1 SDDSLIEVTGLDKIW
16 NSLAEKAGTA
26 GQKSVVAGMRVSMGD
41 KFMEQQFRRRESLM
55 PRKAVAAGDAW
66 QAGVRLDLPYL
77 GEIKVRYECKLKELA
92 APVAVIETEGKYET
106 TTAKTIKI
114 EGAEVTIVQL
124 EATEKA
130 TLKVDTKSGLLTSDD
145 LAMKVS
151 GKCKAAAPGG
161 KTVELSISNAG
172 VTKVTIEPAGA
183 KPGDVKAA
191 AREAAAPAQS
201 AAPTTQAFDKL
212 LDLGQ
217 PVVDPNR
224 DWTLIAYWNGD
235 CSLDA
240 GVLGNVVQLE
250 SALPEKGI
258 EIALLWDR
266 SKNWNKVFKAG
277 WDEPR
282 VYRVRPVKEKGEF
295 ASEIICKPGELN
307 LGDPAVLKAYVTAA
321 IRKYPAKH
329 YAILLSGHGGGW
341 SGMIFDD
348 DAPGCKNPP
357 GFFSIDQA
365 RTALRAGL
373 DAAGVKKADLIVFDL
388 CLMSQAE
395 VACEMQDVADVMVAS
410 EATVPGRGLPYDK
423 ILPLFTKDATAK
435 DIGTGMVKAFAKQC
449 EDVKEND
456 ATMSA
461 MDLTVAPQVT
471 QTAADLTAK
480 LKPLAD
486 KLWPKMARSMYF
498 AQAYAKRTDYKRG
511 RGALASADFYDCL
524 RRMRANT
531 PDFPAA
537 EYDRLIAAMQKL
549 VLISFRASARP
560 CSFGVAAYMPFRPD
574 ILDPNYKVLRFP
586 GESGWLGLL
595 EAIHVAQARDLTPP
609 TIKSLR
615 LVDKTGNAVQ
625 SVSWGQTAMEFTVD
639 GTNILWTTAT
649 VGSPS
654 DAPAGLQ
661 VAYRTFIVDNNFEQ
675 RKKNA
680 PADAASQIM
689 PEYKDGAN
697 TLLKV
702 INNDMLKVCDG
713 DRLYPAT
720 IDYSDPDDVN
730 HIRVPAFYTHPPLKD
745 AYVDLYFEKNFYTVD
760 HVVAEI
766 PQPNGRIIHQRI
778 KPDKDAD
785 LTLAAEVVKP
795 DGKIAYKGVG
805 TMKWGSGPE
814 LVLAWG
820 SAADYQLMIEAENIA
835 GTSARQSLKFDSKP
849 QPLLV
854 EIERRGGNRYK
865 KADLI
870 GTWQGVAE
878 VPDPATRQVVRKPT
892 GAKLTFTEGKEGALE
907 YSTAG
912 VAQSGSGPAFLDT
925 RGLPT
930 LSLFVK
936 ADGRLVKTAWAAVW
950 IVVQNNKATL
960 LGREMLTG
968 QPIMYEKVE
977 GAVPVLPA
985 GR

>member
-1 SDDSLIEVTGLDKIW
+1 MRTRWVTVSALLVCCCVCADM
-16 NSLAEKAGTA
+16 AQEKA
-26 GQKSVVAGMRVSMGD
+26 
-41 KFMEQQFRRRESLM
+41 
-55 PRKAVAAGDAW
+55 PAA
-66 QAGVRLDLPYL
+66 
-77 GEIKVRYECKLKELA
+77 
-92 APVAVIETEGKYET
+92 
-106 TTAKTIKI
+106 
-114 EGAEVTIVQL
+114 
-124 EATEKA
+124 
-130 TLKVDTKSGLLTSDD
+130 
-145 LAMKVS
+145 
-151 GKCKAAAPGG
+151 
-161 KTVELSISNAG
+161 
-172 VTKVTIEPAGA
+172 
-183 KPGDVKAA
+183 
-191 AREAAAPAQS
+191 AAAPA
-201 AAPTTQAFDKL
+201 AAPAAQAFEKVFN
-212 LDLGQ
+212 LGQ
-217 PVVDPNR
+217 PVVDPGR
-224 DWTLIAYWNGD
+224 EWTLIAYWNGD

-250 SALPEKGI
+250 TAFPEKGI
-258 EIALLWDR
+258 EAVLLWDR
-266 SKNWNKVFKAG
+266 PKDWNKVFKTG

-295 ASEIICKPGELN
+295 ASEVICKPGELN

-341 SGMIFDD
+341 NGMIFDD

-357 GFFSIDQA
+357 GFFPIDQA
-365 RTALRAGL
+365 RATLRAGL
-373 DAAGVKKADLIVFDL
+373 DAAGVKKVDLIVFDL

-435 DIGTGMVKAFAKQC
+435 DIGIGMAKAFAKQC

-461 MDLTVAPQVT
+461 MDLTAAPQVI
-471 QTAADLTAK
+471 QAVADLTAK
-480 LKPLAD
+480 LKPSAD
-486 KLWPKMARSMYF
+486 KMWPKLSRSMYF

-511 RGALASADFYDCL
+511 RDALASTDFYDCL

-531 PDFPAA
+531 PDFPVA
-537 EYDRLIAAMQKL
+537 EYDRLVAAMQKL
-549 VLISFRASARP
+549 VLISFRTSGRP
-560 CSFGVAAYMPFRPD
+560 CSFGVAAYMPFRAD
-574 ILDPNYKVLRFP
+574 ILDPAYKGLRFP
-586 GESGWLGLL
+586 AESGWLGLL
-595 EAIHVAQARDLTPP
+595 EAVHVAQARDLNPP
-609 TIKSLR
+609 TIRSLR
-615 LVDKTGNAVQ
+615 LIDKTGAAVQ

-639 GTNILWTTAT
+639 GTNILWTTAM
-649 VGSPS
+649 VGSPC
-654 DAPAGLQ
+654 DAPVGLQ
-661 VAYRTFIVDNNFEQ
+661 VAYRTFIVDSNYDQ
-675 RKKNA
+675 RKKAA

-697 TLLKV
+697 TLMKV
-702 INNDMLKVCDG
+702 INNDMFKVCDG

-730 HIRVPAFYTHPPLKD
+730 HVRVPAFYTHPPLKD
-745 AYVDLYFEKNFYTVD
+745 AYVDLYFEKDYFTVD

-766 PQPNGRIIHQRI
+766 PKGNGRVIRQRI
-778 KPDKDAD
+778 KPDKDAE

-795 DGKIAYKGVG
+795 DGKIAFKGVG

-814 LVLAWG
+814 LVLSWG
-820 SAADYQLMIEAENIA
+820 TAAEYQLMIEAENIA

-870 GTWQGVAE
+870 GTWQGVTE
-878 VPDPATRQVVRKPT
+878 VPDATGRQVIRKPT
-892 GAKLTFTEGKEGALE
+892 GAKLTFTESKDGTLE

-912 VAQSGSGPAFLDT
+912 VSQSGSGPAHLDT

-930 LSLFVK
+930 LSLFVN
-936 ADGRLVKTAWAAVW
+936 ANGRLVKTAWAAVW

-968 QPIMYEKVE
+968 QPIMYEKVD
-977 GAVPVLPA
+977 GPVPVLPA